1 MLPSKFEKAT
11 SRMKSSKAHKKEAG
25 SFFKQDGSSFFS
37 QNKHQKQRKQMM
49 SQSDS
54 KDKGHKTAG
63 SNIVAPSTK
72 LHAPATF
79 ETRDRLVSSVQSYM
93 ALFCS
98 LSDAGVSL
106 TTSVHSVLSEIGFM
120 EIAGQFS
127 KGFNDIND
135 ISTATFEEMK
145 DFVEKV
151 VGAWETSSDGKCLTV
166 QVRCCFM

>member
-1 MLPSKFEKAT
+1 M
-11 SRMKSSKAHKKEAG
+11 
-25 SFFKQDGSSFFS
+25 
-37 QNKHQKQRKQMM
+37 
-49 SQSDS
+49 
-54 KDKGHKTAG
+54 
-63 SNIVAPSTK
+63 APSTK

-166 QVRCCFM
+166 QVRCCLCEPVI